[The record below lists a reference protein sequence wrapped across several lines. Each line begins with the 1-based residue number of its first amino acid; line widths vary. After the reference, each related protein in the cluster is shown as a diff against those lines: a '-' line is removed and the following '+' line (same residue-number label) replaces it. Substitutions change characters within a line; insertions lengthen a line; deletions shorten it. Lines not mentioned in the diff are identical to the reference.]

1 MYYSSKRRGEDGI
14 SAIVDFLLANARL
27 VLGVSGVAVLGIATL
42 AVKKLIERAG
52 RPPDEGNP
60 EKKMTDSWEDLS
72 LVSSSPKLLQKGIE
86 GVVIKQIAAA
96 SKKADLSQSAP
107 QSQSQT
113 QKTGSDVSQ
122 TRRRLDL
129 CVSTFSERLEQY
141 YRTRVCLSPSEVSR
155 AQQRALDIAT
165 EIQAFLHSK
174 HPDMPRGEMTLAGSL
189 LDNLQV
195 VRADHACLLVPL
207 QLEPSLW
214 TPIAGEDTFL
224 GHPQYC
230 MLRRE
235 NLEYFPRGR
244 SYWDRHLLGGYLS
257 SQLIA
262 EQLRKSITESMNWP
276 SLSGTLECEVRPVLG
291 SPALKLEIQGL
302 RESRRNF
309 DEEQLF
315 ISILPTVRLGDMTLT
330 AQPEITGSF
339 DYVWYQS
346 FYTRETARL
355 ASLDQSEGETGV
367 RRKCLKTLKAV
378 CRNCP
383 TLHKLT
389 GAQLSNLILH
399 MSEKEFDWSESVFA
413 DRFQQ
418 AITELIG
425 YLETGFLPSYFK
437 PAVNLL
443 QGFTEDDIDEMG
455 FMLYC
460 AVSEPEILLI

>member
-1 MYYSSKRRGEDGI
+1 MYSGKRRGENGI
-14 SAIVDFLLANARL
+14 GAIIDFLLSNARL
-27 VLGVSGVAVLGIATL
+27 VLGVGGVAVLGIATL

-52 RPPDEGNP
+52 RPPDDANP
-60 EKKMTDSWEDLS
+60 EKKTSEGWEEL
-72 LVSSSPKLLQKGIE
+72 SSPKLLQKGIE

-96 SKKADLSQSAP
+96 TQKDLSQSTP
-107 QSQSQT
+107 QNQSQT
-113 QKTGSDVSQ
+113 RGNGSDPSQ
-122 TRRRLDL
+122 SRRRLDL
-129 CVSTFSERLEQY
+129 CVFTFSERLEQY
-141 YRTRVCLSPSEVSR
+141 YRTRACLPPSEVSR
-155 AQQRALDIAT
+155 AQQKALDIAT

-174 HPDMPRGEMTLAGSL
+174 HPDMPLGEMTLAGSL
-189 LDNLQV
+189 LDDLQV
-195 VRADHACLLVPL
+195 VKADHACLLVPL
-207 QLEPSLW
+207 QLEPSFW

-230 MLRRE
+230 MLRRG

-257 SQLIA
+257 SQLVA
-262 EQLRKSITESMNWP
+262 EQLRKSIMESMNWP
-276 SLSGTLECEVRPVLG
+276 SLVGTLEREVRPVLG
-291 SPALKLEIQGL
+291 SPALKLEIRAEG
-302 RESRRNF
+302 ESRNL

-315 ISILPTVRLGDMTLT
+315 ISILPTVRLGRMTLT

-346 FYTRETARL
+346 LYTSETTRL
-355 ASLDQSEGETGV
+355 ACLDQSNDGSGV

-383 TLHKLT
+383 ALHKLT
-389 GAQLSNLILH
+389 GAQLSNVVLH
-399 MSEKEFDWSESVFA
+399 MSEKESDWTEAAFT

>member
-14 SAIVDFLLANARL
+14 SAIIDFLLSNARL
-27 VLGVSGVAVLGIATL
+27 VLGVGGVAVLGIATL
-42 AVKKLIERAG
+42 AVKKLIERTG
-52 RPPDEGNP
+52 RPPDGSNP
-60 EKKMTDSWEDLS
+60 EKKMTDSWEELS

-86 GVVIKQIAAA
+86 DVVMKQIAGATR
-96 SKKADLSQSAP
+96 KDDLSQSVH
-107 QSQSQT
+107 QSRTQT
-113 QKTGSDVSQ
+113 QTAGSDACRR
-122 TRRRLDL
+122 RRRLDL
-129 CVSTFSERLEQY
+129 CVLTFSDRLEQY
-141 YRTRVCLSPSEVSR
+141 YRTRVCLSPGEVSR
-155 AQQRALDIAT
+155 AQQKALDIAT

-189 LDNLQV
+189 LDDLQV

-257 SQLIA
+257 SRLVT
-262 EQLRKSITESMNWP
+262 EQLRKTITESMNWP

-291 SPALKLEIQGL
+291 SPALKLEIRSL
-302 RESRRNF
+302 SESRCLE
-309 DEEQLF
+309 EEQLF

-346 FYTRETARL
+346 LYTSETTRL
-355 ASLDQSEGETGV
+355 ASLDGEMGV

-383 TLHKLT
+383 ALHKLT

-399 MSEKEFDWSESVFA
+399 MSEKELDWSESAFG

-418 AITELIG
+418 AIAELIG

-437 PAVNLL
+437 PVVNLL
-443 QGFTEDDIDEMG
+443 QGFSEDDIDEMG

>member
-1 MYYSSKRRGEDGI
+1 MYYSSKRRDGI
-14 SAIVDFLLANARL
+14 SAIIDFLLSNARL
-27 VLGVSGVAVLGIATL
+27 VLGVGGVAVLGIATL

-52 RPPDEGNP
+52 RPPDDENLD
-60 EKKMTDSWEDLS
+60 KKMTDSWEELS
-72 LVSSSPKLLQKGIE
+72 LVSPSPKLLQKGIE
-86 GVVIKQIAAA
+86 GVVKKQIAAA
-96 SKKADLSQSAP
+96 TKKADLSQSEP

-113 QKTGSDVSQ
+113 QRNGSDPAHA
-122 TRRRLDL
+122 RKRLDL
-129 CVSTFSERLEQY
+129 CVLTFAERLEQY

-165 EIQAFLHSK
+165 EIQAFLHAK
-174 HPDMPRGEMTLAGSL
+174 HPDMPLGEMTLAGSL
-189 LDNLQV
+189 LDDLQV
-195 VRADHACLLVPL
+195 VKADHACLLVPL

-230 MLRRE
+230 MLRRG

-257 SQLIA
+257 SQLVA
-262 EQLRKSITESMNWP
+262 EQLRKPITESMNWP

-291 SPALKLEIQGL
+291 SPALKLEIRAL
-302 RESRRNF
+302 SESRNF

-346 FYTRETARL
+346 LYTSETARL
-355 ASLDQSEGETGV
+355 ASLDQSDEESGV

-383 TLHKLT
+383 ALHKLT
-389 GAQLSNLILH
+389 GAQLGSVILH
-399 MSEKEFDWSESVFA
+399 MSEKEFDWSESAFA

-418 AITELIG
+418 AIAELIG

>member
-14 SAIVDFLLANARL
+14 AAIIDFLLSNARL
-27 VLGVSGVAVLGIATL
+27 VLGVGGAAVLGIATL

-52 RPPDEGNP
+52 RPPDDEKP
-60 EKKMTDSWEDLS
+60 AKKMTDSWEELG
-72 LVSSSPKLLQKGIE
+72 LVGASPKLLRKGIE
-86 GVVIKQIAAA
+86 GVVMKQITAAT
-96 SKKADLSQSAP
+96 KKADLSQPAP
-107 QSQSQT
+107 LPQP
-113 QKTGSDVSQ
+113 QKNEAEANP
-122 TRRRLDL
+122 RRRRMDL
-129 CVSTFSERLEQY
+129 CVLTFADRLQQY
-141 YRTRVCLSPSEVSR
+141 YRTRVCLPADEVSR
-155 AQQRALDIAT
+155 AKQRALDIAT
-165 EIQAFLHSK
+165 EIHAFLHSK
-174 HPDMPRGEMTLAGSL
+174 HADMPLGEMTLGGSL
-189 LDNLQV
+189 LDDLQV
-195 VRADHACLLVPL
+195 VKADHACLLIPL
-207 QLEPSLW
+207 QLESSLW

-230 MLRRE
+230 MVRRE

-257 SQLIA
+257 SRLVA
-262 EQLRKSITESMNWP
+262 EQLGKSIMESMNWP
-276 SLSGTLECEVRPVLG
+276 SLIGTLECEVRPVLG
-291 SPALKLEIQGL
+291 SPALKLEIRSL
-302 RESRRNF
+302 SENSSD
-309 DEEQLF
+309 DEEKLF
-315 ISILPTVRLGDMTLT
+315 ISVLPMVRLGEMTLA

-346 FYTRETARL
+346 LYTSETARL
-355 ASLDQSEGETGV
+355 ASLDQSGGGSEV

-383 TLHKLT
+383 ALHRLT
-389 GAQLSNLILH
+389 GAQLSNVILH
-399 MSEKEFDWSESVFA
+399 MSEKESDWSESAFA

-425 YLETGFLPSYFK
+425 YLEMGVLPSYFK

-443 QGFTEDDIDEMG
+443 QGFSEDDIDEMG